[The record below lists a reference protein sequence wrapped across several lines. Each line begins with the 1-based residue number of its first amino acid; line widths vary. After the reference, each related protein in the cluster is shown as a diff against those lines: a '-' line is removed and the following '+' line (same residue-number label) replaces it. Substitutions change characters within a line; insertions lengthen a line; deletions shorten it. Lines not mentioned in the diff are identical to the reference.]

1 MLAQSVI
8 RHMLEHQDEL
18 WFVQDDM
25 APVLRDRS
33 LIQAVPDL
41 APHELLKRCA
51 PYA

>member
-1 MLAQSVI
+1 MLPQSVI
-8 RHMLEHQDEL
+8 RLMLEQEDEL
-18 WFVQDDM
+18 WFVQEDM